1 MQRTMVF
8 AYIQRPGFFL
18 QGVVAVQGLGFR
30 IAGTPQA
37 LNPQTVAKWAQA
49 FRGSLW
55 SGAISPPPPGKQC
68 RKGLWFHFGIFIPA
82 IAGFETQT

>member
-18 QGVVAVQGLGFR
+18 QGVFAVQGLGFR
-30 IAGTPQA
+30 IAGTPQS
-37 LNPQTVAKWAQA
+37 LNPQAVAKWAQA

-55 SGAISPPPPGKQC
+55 SGAISPPPPWVNNTE
-68 RKGLWFHFGIFIPA
+68 KGYGSISAFSFR
-82 IAGFETQT
+82 Q